1 MVNPTLYE
9 EVIARGIPH
18 AHHESDLYIPDTP
31 ENREL
36 VNRSG
41 STFTSFDNQVEGG
54 RWLDIPFAYTPWW
67 ESRATKAINPNNQPT
82 KS

>member
-1 MVNPTLYE
+1 MNQTLYE
-9 EVIARGIPH
+9 EVVSRGIPH
-18 AHHESDLYIPDTP
+18 AHHESDLYIPDTQ

-36 VNRSG
+36 VIRSG
-41 STFTSFDNQVEGG
+41 SSCTSFDNRVDGG

-67 ESRATKAINPNNQPT
+67 ESRATKQTNPNNQPA